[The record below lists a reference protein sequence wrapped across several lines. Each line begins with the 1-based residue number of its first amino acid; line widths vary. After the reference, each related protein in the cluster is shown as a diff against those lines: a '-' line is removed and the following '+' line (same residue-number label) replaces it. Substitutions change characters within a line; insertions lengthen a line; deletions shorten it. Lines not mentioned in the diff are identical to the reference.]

1 MPKKSNV
8 GILASAATK
17 EEFGD
22 KLSSYTS
29 LTSKEIEDLFP
40 VKSDRE
46 ELLELI
52 KIVNSSADETTKK
65 AELVGK
71 IGKVSGAVLKIGKK
85 FVSGL

>member
-46 ELLELI
+46 ELLELTI
-52 KIVNSSADETTKK
+52 FISSSADETTKK

>member
-1 MPKKSNV
+1 MPKKSKV
-8 GILASAATK
+8 SELASAATK
-17 EEFGD
+17 EAFGD

-52 KIVNSSADETTKK
+52 KIVNSSADENIKK
-65 AELVGK
+65 AKLVK
-71 IGKVSGAVLKIGKK
+71 NIGSVSSAVLKIGKK

>member
-52 KIVNSSADETTKK
+52 KIVNSSADENTKK

-71 IGKVSGAVLKIGKK
+71 IGKVSGAVIKIGKK

>member
-1 MPKKSNV
+1 MPKKSKV
-8 GILASAATK
+8 GELASVTTK

-29 LTSKEIEDLFP
+29 LTAKEIEDLFP

-52 KIVNSSADETTKK
+52 KIVNSSADENTKK

>member
-52 KIVNSSADETTKK
+52 KIVNSSADENTKK

>member
-1 MPKKSNV
+1 MPKKSDV
-8 GILASAATK
+8 GELASAATK
-17 EEFGD
+17 EAFGD

-29 LTSKEIEDLFP
+29 LTSKEVEDLFP
-40 VKSDRE
+40 ERSDRD

-52 KIVNSSADETTKK
+52 KVVNSSADETTKK

>member
-52 KIVNSSADETTKK
+52 KIVSSSADENTKK

-71 IGKVSGAVLKIGKK
+71 IGKVSGAVIKIGKK

>member
-1 MPKKSNV
+1 MPKKSKV
-8 GILASAATK
+8 GELASVTTK

-52 KIVNSSADETTKK
+52 KIVNSSDDENIKK
-65 AELVGK
+65 AKLVK
-71 IGKVSGAVLKIGKK
+71 NIGSVSSAVLKIGKK

>member
-29 LTSKEIEDLFP
+29 LTSKELEDLFP

-52 KIVNSSADETTKK
+52 KIVNSSADENAKK

>member
-1 MPKKSNV
+1 MPEKSNV